1 MFNQIN
7 IIMKGFKSNIE
18 RDSLKNEN
26 FRKVIYSG
34 KHLQVVLMSLK
45 PGEEIGLETHPSTD
59 QFFRFEGGKGK
70 CIIDGNEYKIENG
83 DAIVI
88 PAGSKHNVINTDS
101 VEEFKMYTIYAPP
114 QHKDGLIN
122 ATKKDAEKKD
132 VKFDGKTTE

>member
-1 MFNQIN
+1 
-7 IIMKGFKSNIE
+7 MKVFQSNIE
-18 RDSLKNEN
+18 KVSLKNEN

-45 PGEEIGLETHPSTD
+45 PGEEIGLETHASTD

-70 CIIDGNEYKIENG
+70 CIIDGNEYKVENG

-122 ATKKDAEKKD
+122 ATKKDAETSD